1 MSAILP
7 SPGQRYRHVEAK
19 LRDAEWILAKIFTGV
34 DGVEYA
40 SLRASGDPT
49 RLKTLALAIVMDR
62 RWFLRLDN
70 PALQAD

>member
-1 MSAILP
+1 MLP
-7 SPGQRYRHVEAK
+7 LPGQRYRHVEAK

-40 SLRASGDPT
+40 SLQASADPT
-49 RLKTLALAIVMDR
+49 RCKTLALAVVMDR
-62 RWFLRLDN
+62 RWYLCLDN